1 MLEDKLLIWKLKR
14 GDSGA
19 LRQVYE
25 KYRSD
30 LLALALAL
38 SNDKTSA
45 EDAVHDVFVSFAQYA
60 SQFELRRNLKNY
72 LLACVANHV
81 RNVNRSKQKQSLF
94 LDDAADAF
102 TDFTSPEQSTISAEA
117 SRQIASAM
125 EKLPYEQREV
135 IILHLQGEMKFK
147 AIAESQNVS
156 INTIQSRYRY
166 GIDKLRSILNSEVEK
181 WNPLRK

>member
-14 GDSGA
+14 GDSSA

-25 KYRSD
+25 KYRND

-38 SNDKTSA
+38 SNDKASA

-60 SQFELRRNLKNY
+60 GQLELRKNLKNY
-72 LLACVANHV
+72 LLACIANHV
-81 RNVNRSKQKQSLF
+81 RSVNRSKQKQAVF
-94 LDDAADAF
+94 LDDVDTFADF
-102 TDFTSPEQSTISAEA
+102 SSPEQSTMSAEVTQ
-117 SRQIASAM
+117 RIASAM
-125 EKLPYEQREV
+125 EQLPYEQREV
-135 IILHLQGEMKFK
+135 IILHLQGGMKFK
-147 AIAESQNVS
+147 AIAESQDVS

-181 WNPLRK
+181 WDQLKQ

>member
-14 GDSGA
+14 GDNSA

-30 LLALALAL
+30 LLTLALTL

-60 SQFELRRNLKNY
+60 GQFELKRNLKNY
-72 LLACVANHV
+72 LLACIANHV
-81 RNVNRSKQKQSLF
+81 RNINRSKQKQTVF

-102 TDFTSPEQSTISAEA
+102 TDLTSPEQSTMSAEMA
-117 SRQIASAM
+117 RRIASAM
-125 EKLPYEQREV
+125 GQLPYEQREV
-135 IILHLQGEMKFK
+135 IVLHLQGEMKFK

-166 GIDKLRSILNSEVEK
+166 GIDKLRSILNSEVE
-181 WNPLRK
+181 NGTR

>member
-14 GDSGA
+14 GDSAA

-25 KYRSD
+25 KYRND

-38 SNDKTSA
+38 SNDRTVA

-60 SQFELRRNLKNY
+60 GQLELKRNLKNY

-81 RNVNRSKQKQSLF
+81 RNVNRSKQKQATL
-94 LDDAADAF
+94 LDDATNAFADF
-102 TDFTSPEQSTISAEA
+102 SSPEQSIISAEV
-117 SRQIASAM
+117 SRRIASAM
-125 EKLPYEQREV
+125 ERLPYEQQEV
-135 IILHLQGEMKFK
+135 IILHLQSGMKFK
-147 AIAESQNVS
+147 TIAELQNVS

-166 GIDKLRSILNSEVEK
+166 GIEKLRSILNSEV
-181 WNPLRK
+181 